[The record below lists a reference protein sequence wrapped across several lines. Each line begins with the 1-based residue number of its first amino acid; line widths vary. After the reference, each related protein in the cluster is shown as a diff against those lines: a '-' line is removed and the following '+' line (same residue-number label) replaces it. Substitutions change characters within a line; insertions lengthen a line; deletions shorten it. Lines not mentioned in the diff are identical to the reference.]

1 LQTALLNDSVTCFV
15 TPFHMGTSIMVKI
28 STITFAGRANLLAT
42 SARRSLAVLA
52 IIAGVPAAQ
61 AAQIITVGPNVNV
74 SKLLGNQSETS
85 IAVNRLNTDLISIG
99 ANNLGAGPDLFL
111 AYSNNGGTTW
121 NTSSFNPAAC
131 CDTWMGADS
140 FGNMY
145 LSYLTGGITTN
156 IARSIDGGASYT
168 NIGTIAGSS
177 DHPELA
183 VGPGTVAGTDSIFL
197 RDSTGSGN
205 RVISGTS
212 TGLGITSPFTTQTGL
227 GGGNFGSTAVGPGGR
242 TAFTSMSP
250 AGGIGPT
257 TMTIRY
263 DADGTGPGG
272 YVTQSSITTNVG
284 GFRPIPAQPSRTI
297 DAQVDLEYD
306 FSGGAYNGSLYMLYT
321 QAANTTTN
329 DTNIVFRKSTDNG
342 ATFSSEIKLNDDVST
357 MSQFFGRLAVDQK
370 TGWLASVWYDARNS
384 VSNNTV
390 ELWGSFSFDGGLSW
404 ASNFKISDGVTSCL
418 AATIGG
424 DGNECGDYI
433 SLDFYDGKL
442 VTAWADSS
450 NSTGNNPNGRA
461 GLEVY
466 FSKVT
471 VTNAVA
477 AVPEP
482 TTWAFMIL
490 GFGLVGA
497 QMRRSTAVK
506 LSNAAR

>member
-1 LQTALLNDSVTCFV
+1 MRKFLAAN
-15 TPFHMGTSIMVKI
+15 
-28 STITFAGRANLLAT
+28 FAVRASLLAT

-52 IIAGVPAAQ
+52 VVAWMPVAQ

-85 IAVNRLNTDLISIG
+85 IAINRLNTDLISIG
-99 ANNLGAGPDLFL
+99 ANNLGPGPDLFL

-121 NTSSFNPAAC
+121 NASSFNPAAC
-131 CDTWMGADS
+131 CDTWMGADN

-168 NIGTIAGSS
+168 NIATIAGSS

-183 VGPGTVAGTDSIFL
+183 VGPGTVAGTSSIFV
-197 RDSTGSGN
+197 RDSTTGN

-212 TGLGITSPFTTQTGL
+212 TALGNTSGFTTQTGL
-227 GGGNFGSTAVGPGGR
+227 GSGNFGSTAVGPGGR

-272 YVTQSSITTNVG
+272 YVTQSSIITNVG

-329 DTNIVFRKSTDNG
+329 DTNIVFRRSTDNG
-342 ATFSSEIKLNDDVST
+342 ATFSSELKLNDDVST

-384 VSNNTV
+384 ILNNTV

-404 ASNFKISDGVTSCL
+404 VPNFKISDGVTSCL
-418 AATIGG
+418 ASTIGN

-433 SLDFYDGKL
+433 ALDFFDGKL

-450 NSTGNNPNGRA
+450 NSTGNNPNGRG
-461 GLEVY
+461 GLDVY
-466 FSKVT
+466 FSRVT
-471 VTNAVA
+471 VTTAVPQ
-477 AVPEP
+477 VPEP
-482 TTWAFMIL
+482 TTWAFMIF
-490 GFGLVGA
+490 GFGLVGM
-497 QMRRSTAVK
+497 QMRRSAAGK
-506 LSNAAR
+506 LSIAAL